1 MSRNAVAMA
10 PEKRSMG
17 FGYMG
22 FSGTGKYQHTAID
35 KLKAAEGDE

>member
-1 MSRNAVAMA
+1 MA
-10 PEKRSMG
+10 PENGSMG

-22 FSGTGKYQHTAID
+22 FWGTGKYQHTAID